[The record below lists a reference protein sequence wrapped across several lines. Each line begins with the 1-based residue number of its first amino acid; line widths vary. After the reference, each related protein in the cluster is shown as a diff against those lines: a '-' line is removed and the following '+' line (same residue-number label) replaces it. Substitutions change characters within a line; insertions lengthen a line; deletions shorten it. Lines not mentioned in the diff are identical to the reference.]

1 MIWVTTHFFVLR
13 CETPGLEMTRERL
26 EGQPDIAASAPVTPS
41 GIQDYDRFFKI
52 EDNRFV
58 PRNS

>member
-1 MIWVTTHFFVLR
+1 MIWVQTTNFFVLR

-52 EDNRFV
+52 EDD
-58 PRNS
+58 

>member
-1 MIWVTTHFFVLR
+1 MRKNSSELGNNPFFAFR

-41 GIQDYDRFFKI
+41 GIQDYDGFFKI
-52 EDNRFV
+52 EDD
-58 PRNS
+58 